1 MYQALYTAGM
11 QPVNTGDVVHFS
23 NRTWSI
29 DEVCNSS
36 SYLDCWIWVRS
47 MDEQHLC
54 IRVTGNDF
62 GARFIQTR

>member
-11 QPVNTGDVVHFS
+11 QPVKTGDVVHFG
-23 NRTWSI
+23 NRTWSV
-29 DEVCNSS
+29 DEVCNST
-36 SYLDCWIWVRS
+36 SYLDCWLWVRS

-54 IRVTGNDF
+54 IRVTGSEF